1 MGKVPMIFEIKLAV
15 EEAENKIG
23 VWEESHGQTGNR
35 SPISNFLLINR
46 PGNDGTGESMGNTVH
61 NFMITW
67 KRSLRQMG
75 NPLVI
80 S

>member
-1 MGKVPMIFEIKLAV
+1 
-15 EEAENKIG
+15 
-23 VWEESHGQTGNR
+23 
-35 SPISNFLLINR
+35 
-46 PGNDGTGESMGNTVH
+46 MGNTVH